1 MPSLELV
8 VAGFL
13 AVALSASI
21 ISSKAKAP
29 YTLVLVFFGLIIA
42 SSSLSTLLNVNFLYD
57 RLIGGGLFVGLV
69 LPPLLF
75 ETTMSIRYEEFRSV
89 ARPAL
94 RLATIGVVIATLA
107 GGLFLWLI
115 AQLPFTTS
123 FVFAAIISPTDT
135 ATVLEIFRRARLPR
149 KLTTLM
155 ETEAV
160 FNDATGITIFTI
172 IITSLGVATLDLYA
186 AATTFLTIFG
196 GGIAIGLLVAFIAH
210 LLARTVSDPMSQTM
224 ITITTVYGSY
234 TAATALGVSGL
245 VAVAVAG
252 LYYGNSVMKTWV
264 QPTTRKTVRSF
275 WRVMAFIA
283 NSLAFLYIGLS
294 TDLTRITNDLLY
306 IGIAILAV
314 TIARLTS
321 VYPLLGTSRIDQQ
334 PVPVSWQNV
343 AMLGGMRGAL
353 SIVLAASLP
362 ASFPDRDLVTS
373 MVLGVAF
380 ISITFQGLFLSR
392 YVAQKFPRKIR
403 IPPAA
408 SKRERTRKDDGT
420 TKPAEPYTTQPTG

>member
-13 AVALSASI
+13 AVALAASI

-115 AQLPFTTS
+115 AQLPFPTS

-135 ATVLEIFRRARLPR
+135 ATVLEIFRRAHLPR

-172 IITSLGVATLDLYA
+172 ITTSLGVTTLNLYA
-186 AATTFLTIFG
+186 AATTFLTIFD
-196 GGIAIGLLVAFIAH
+196 
-210 LLARTVSDPMSQTM
+210 RT
-224 ITITTVYGSY
+224 
-234 TAATALGVSGL
+234 
-245 VAVAVAG
+245 
-252 LYYGNSVMKTWV
+252 
-264 QPTTRKTVRSF
+264 
-275 WRVMAFIA
+275 
-283 NSLAFLYIGLS
+283 
-294 TDLTRITNDLLY
+294 
-306 IGIAILAV
+306 
-314 TIARLTS
+314 
-321 VYPLLGTSRIDQQ
+321 
-334 PVPVSWQNV
+334 
-343 AMLGGMRGAL
+343 
-353 SIVLAASLP
+353 P
-362 ASFPDRDLVTS
+362 ASKDSFRPNEPDNDNHHNRLRLLHGRHRPRRIRTSSRRGRRSILRQQRHEDL
-373 MVLGVAF
+373 G
-380 ISITFQGLFLSR
+380 
-392 YVAQKFPRKIR
+392 
-403 IPPAA
+403 
-408 SKRERTRKDDGT
+408 
-420 TKPAEPYTTQPTG
+420 PTNN

>member
-13 AVALSASI
+13 AVALAASI

-115 AQLPFTTS
+115 ARLPFTTS

-135 ATVLEIFRRARLPR
+135 ATVLEIFRRAHLPR

-160 FNDATGITIFTI
+160 FNDATGFTI

-234 TAATALGVSGL
+234 TVATALGVSGL

-264 QPTTRKTVRSF
+264 QPTTRRTVRSF
-275 WRVMAFIA
+275 WRIMAFIA

-294 TDLTRITNDLLY
+294 TDLALITRDLLY
-306 IGIAILAV
+306 IGIAFLAV

-321 VYPLLGTSRIDQQ
+321 
-334 PVPVSWQNV
+334 
-343 AMLGGMRGAL
+343 
-353 SIVLAASLP
+353 
-362 ASFPDRDLVTS
+362 
-373 MVLGVAF
+373 
-380 ISITFQGLFLSR
+380 
-392 YVAQKFPRKIR
+392 
-403 IPPAA
+403 
-408 SKRERTRKDDGT
+408 
-420 TKPAEPYTTQPTG
+420 

>member
-13 AVALSASI
+13 AVALAASI

-107 GGLFLWLI
+107 SGLFLWLI
-115 AQLPFTTS
+115 ARLPFT
-123 FVFAAIISPTDT
+123 
-135 ATVLEIFRRARLPR
+135 
-149 KLTTLM
+149 
-155 ETEAV
+155 
-160 FNDATGITIFTI
+160 
-172 IITSLGVATLDLYA
+172 TSLGVATLDLYA

-264 QPTTRKTVRSF
+264 QPTTRRTVRSF
-275 WRVMAFIA
+275 WRIMAFIA

-294 TDLTRITNDLLY
+294 TDLARITSDLLP
-306 IGIAILAV
+306 IGIAFLAV

-334 PVPVSWQNV
+334 KVPISWQNV

-362 ASFPDRDLVTS
+362 STLPDHDLVSS

-392 YVAQKFPRKIR
+392 YVGQKFPRKIR
-403 IPPAA
+403 IPSAA
-408 SKRERTRKDDGT
+408 SRRERTRKDSGT
-420 TKPAEPYTTQPTG
+420 ARPAEPSKTQPAG